1 MEKPNSFSAKLLNGA
16 IAGMVGV
23 TCTFPL
29 DLCKTRLQ
37 NQGSGQR
44 IYKNF
49 LDVMWKVVRNEG
61 PRGLY
66 KGMGVNV
73 VLVNP
78 EKAIKLAV
86 NDQLRQKFGGRMHIL
101 PLHLE
106 MIAGAA
112 AGCCQVAVT
121 TPMEMLKIQMQMAGR
136 HATTA
141 TANSSLVGSSSS
153 TKAHISRS
161 YGTASVAVPR
171 SAFQIAKDLLLTKG
185 ISGIYKGLG
194 ATLARDIP
202 FSCIYFPLFAYLN
215 LKSIDMHGG
224 KPPLIYCLGAG
235 CLAGMTA
242 SVAVNPLDVIKTRL
256 QLLNRPQGEPNYNG
270 IIDCAKKIYSNE
282 GLAAF
287 YKGAVPRMIVIAPLF
302 GIAQTVYFVGV
313 AERILGVD
321 VDSN

>member
-1 MEKPNSFSAKLLNGA
+1 MLTQLRKKSYEINFSAKLLNGA

-141 TANSSLVGSSSS
+141 TANSSL
-153 TKAHISRS
+153 
-161 YGTASVAVPR
+161 
-171 SAFQIAKDLLLTKG
+171 IAKDLLLTKG